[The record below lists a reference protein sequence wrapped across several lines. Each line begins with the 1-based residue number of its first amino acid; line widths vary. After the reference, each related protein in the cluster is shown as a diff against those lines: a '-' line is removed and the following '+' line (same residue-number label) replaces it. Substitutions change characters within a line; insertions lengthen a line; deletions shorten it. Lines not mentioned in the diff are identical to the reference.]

1 MPLMAC
7 LPGQGDASVLE
18 DMRLKINKLLK
29 YANCN
34 CCLTSCVNEII
45 LEVTCVCVCVCVFL
59 IFSAQSLCLIDSKVT
74 VAKTR
79 ENIVILKQIAGQI
92 VV

>member
-1 MPLMAC
+1 
-7 LPGQGDASVLE
+7 
-18 DMRLKINKLLK
+18 MRIVS
-29 YANCN
+29 
-34 CCLTSCVNEII
+34 LTSCVNEII

-59 IFSAQSLCLIDSKVT
+59 IFSAQSLYLIDSKVT

-79 ENIVILKQIAGQI
+79 ENIVILKQIEGQI